1 MTDRLAAALLAE
13 ALGLPRQPPPQPPLN
28 QQLSPAERAEVA
40 DRELR
45 LRAELARQAASRNPN
60 SDPNPDP
67 NPRPHPNPNPN
78 QAEAAEEQRAEHARG
93 MGELQREVRK
103 LGKQADEYEVRRAN
117 LERAAEQLTLSLSLG
132 LSLSLSLSLSLTRTL
147 SLTLTLTLNLPLTL
161 ASPPNPNPNPTQG
174 AGARAAEGG
183 VA

>member
-45 LRAELARQAASRNPN
+45 LRAELARQAASRSPN
-60 SDPNPDP
+60 SDPYPDP
-67 NPRPHPNPNPN
+67 NPRPHPHPNPN

-93 MGELQREVRK
+93 MGELQ
-103 LGKQADEYEVRRAN
+103 
-117 LERAAEQLTLSLSLG
+117 
-132 LSLSLSLSLSLTRTL
+132 
-147 SLTLTLTLNLPLTL
+147 P
-161 ASPPNPNPNPTQG
+161 
-174 AGARAAEGG
+174 
-183 VA
+183 

>member
-28 QQLSPAERAEVA
+28 LQLSPAERAEVA

-45 LRAELARQAASRNPN
+45 LRAELARQAASRAPN

-67 NPRPHPNPNPN
+67 NPRPHPHPNPNPRPHPNPNPNPNPN

-132 LSLSLSLSLSLTRTL
+132 LSLSLSLSLGL
-147 SLTLTLTLNLPLTL
+147 SLSLSL
-161 ASPPNPNPNPTQG
+161 S
-174 AGARAAEGG
+174 R
-183 VA
+183 

>member
-45 LRAELARQAASRNPN
+45 LRAELARQA
-60 SDPNPDP
+60 
-67 NPRPHPNPNPN
+67 
-78 QAEAAEEQRAEHARG
+78 EAAEEQRAEHARG

-117 LERAAEQLTLSLSLG
+117 LEMAAEQ
-132 LSLSLSLSLSLTRTL
+132 RVAARQRQCEAEMERQVER
-147 SLTLTLTLNLPLTL
+147 
-161 ASPPNPNPNPTQG
+161 ASAAEAHAQHVSVQLE
-174 AGARAAEGG
+174 AAHARAAAEREGHARAQ
-183 VA
+183 VSRTREP

>member
-45 LRAELARQAASRNPN
+45 LRAELARQAASRAPN

-93 MGELQREVRK
+93 MGELR
-103 LGKQADEYEVRRAN
+103 
-117 LERAAEQLTLSLSLG
+117 
-132 LSLSLSLSLSLTRTL
+132 
-147 SLTLTLTLNLPLTL
+147 P
-161 ASPPNPNPNPTQG
+161 
-174 AGARAAEGG
+174 
-183 VA
+183 